1 MPRALE
7 RRVTALRPLA
17 RRSLGEDVYSVL
29 RNLIIQGRLAAGTP
43 VIEGRVASVLGVSRT
58 PVREALKRLE
68 YDGLLTNRPGHITRV
83 STVTLNDISEAYP
96 LIGALEGLAA
106 RLATPRMTSAD
117 LRHMEELTKQMAF
130 HHRRREIDK
139 LLRVDTEFHGVIHS
153 RAGNPRLKR
162 IVRELRSQLER
173 FEFAYFSSPLNFKS
187 SLRRHRK
194 LVRILARG
202 NPEMSERTLAR
213 QWRLG
218 MRAMERLVRS
228 EKWIAAGGAPDELAQ
243 ALAGGP
249 EAAEVAG
256 AGASI

>member
-1 MPRALE
+1 MPRAHE
-7 RRVTALRPLA
+7 RRITALRPLA

-58 PVREALKRLE
+58 PVREALQRLE
-68 YDGLLTNRPGHITRV
+68 YDGLLTTRHGHVTRV
-83 STVTLNDISEAYP
+83 STVTLNDISQAYP

-106 RLATPRMTSAD
+106 RLATPHLTSAD

-139 LLRVDTEFHGVIHS
+139 LIRADAEFHSVLHV
-153 RAGNPRLKR
+153 RAGNTRLKR
-162 IVRELRSQLER
+162 IVDELRSQMER
-173 FEFAYFSSPLNFKS
+173 FEFAYFSFPENFRS

-202 NPEMSERTLAR
+202 NPEVSERTLVR
-213 QWRLG
+213 QWRMG
-218 MRAMERLVRS
+218 MQTMERLVRA
-228 EKWIAAGGAPDELAQ
+228 EKRLVAGAAADELAQ
-243 ALAGGP
+243 ALAGG
-249 EAAEVAG
+249 AETAG
-256 AGASI
+256 AAWAARA